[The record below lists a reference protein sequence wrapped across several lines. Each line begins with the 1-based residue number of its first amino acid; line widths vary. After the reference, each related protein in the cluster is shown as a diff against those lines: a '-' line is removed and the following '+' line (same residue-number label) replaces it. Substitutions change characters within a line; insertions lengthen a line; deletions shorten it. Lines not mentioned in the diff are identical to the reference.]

1 MPKGG
6 KMSVNDLLKVSTSEA
21 VNIISESFIKYS
33 NELIINEHPAIFLK
47 GSPGIGKSEAVKQ
60 IKTILEVKTNKFVNL
75 VDIRLILFNPVDLRG
90 IPIADKEEKT
100 AIWLKPEIFKLSES
114 SDVINILFLDELT
127 ASPKSIQAAAYQIAL
142 DKRLGE
148 HKLPKNTF
156 IIAAGNRESD
166 NAVTYEMPSALKN
179 RFIHFEIV
187 NDVND
192 WLLWAKDNK
201 INEDIIQFINNY
213 PNMLNNESYDGE
225 NLIVTPRSWERLS
238 KMLEV
243 LGGSIE
249 DNIMIVRSIL
259 GNQMANLLLNK
270 RDKYQFDEIISG
282 QIKDAPKEL
291 EDLEQV
297 TALLE
302 NNITRYFDDLEKI
315 ETVLEFINKLP
326 VDFGIRVFRIIS
338 QEVSSEIDLVNNELY
353 KKFINKLVV
362 DDEED

>member
-1 MPKGG
+1 M
-6 KMSVNDLLKVSTSEA
+6 
-21 VNIISESFIKYS
+21 
-33 NELIINEHPAIFLK
+33 
-47 GSPGIGKSEAVKQ
+47 
-60 IKTILEVKTNKFVNL
+60 
-75 VDIRLILFNPVDLRG
+75 
-90 IPIADKEEKT
+90 
-100 AIWLKPEIFKLSES
+100 SES

-127 ASPKSIQAAAYQIAL
+127 SSPKSIQAAAYQIAL

-156 IIAAGNRESD
+156 IIAAGNKESD

-179 RFIHFEIV
+179 RFIHFEIA
-187 NDVND
+187 NNVND
-192 WLLWAKDNK
+192 WLLWAKDNN

-249 DNIMIVRSIL
+249 DNIMIARSIL

-282 QIKDAPKEL
+282 EIKDAPKEL

-315 ETVLEFINKLP
+315 ETVLEFINQLP

-338 QEVSSEIDLVNNELY
+338 KEVSSEIDLANNELY